1 MSGSLQ
7 LHRQNANVSARVQD
21 LQNKSRTIIERP
33 LSGSLTIKGTKT
45 LYMVIALRE
54 YDEAGVIVAV
64 GAESNPLA
72 TGHTL
77 DATWDWTRA
86 HA

>member
-7 LHRQNANVSARVQD
+7 LHRLNSNVSARVQD
-21 LQNKSRTIIERP
+21 LQNKARTIIERP

-45 LYMVIALRE
+45 LYMVVALRE
-54 YDEAGVIVAV
+54 YDEDGVIVDI
-64 GAESNPLA
+64 GDESDPLA